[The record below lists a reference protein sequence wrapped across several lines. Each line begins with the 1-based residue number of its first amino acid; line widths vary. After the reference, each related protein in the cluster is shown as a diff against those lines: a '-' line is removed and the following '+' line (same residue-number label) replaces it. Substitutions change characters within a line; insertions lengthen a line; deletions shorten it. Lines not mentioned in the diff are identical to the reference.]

1 MRVTSRQWEKTV
13 SELRIHYGAGYRV
26 YFVKRGSRLI
36 VLLCGGDKS
45 SQANDINTAQ
55 ALAAKLED

>member
-36 VLLCGGDKS
+36 VLLCGGDKARKPMTS
-45 SQANDINTAQ
+45 TQRKRSRRN
-55 ALAAKLED
+55 